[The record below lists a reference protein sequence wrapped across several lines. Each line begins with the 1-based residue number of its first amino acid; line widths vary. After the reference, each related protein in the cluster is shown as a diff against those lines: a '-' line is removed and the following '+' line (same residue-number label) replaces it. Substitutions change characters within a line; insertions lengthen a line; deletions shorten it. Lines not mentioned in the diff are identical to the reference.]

1 MLRMNEGVPRSAME
15 NALSAYFETAHRE
28 RRRQILS
35 GAALLVALM
44 FAAQTTEVTLN
55 GLISIPTGIMSYF
68 GRTVPGISMAT
79 LPDDLASWFWNLP
92 KWSALLAESVIMAWV
107 ATVLGILIALPLS
120 FVAARNG
127 ISNPA
132 ASFVVWRLFQV
143 ARAVPEIV
151 YALIFVF
158 AFGPGALAGIL
169 AITVH
174 AVGAL
179 GKLFAES
186 HENVGAS
193 TISGIR
199 STGARPSQ
207 IALHGVLPQSL
218 PDIISYSLLRFESN
232 VRASA
237 IIGMVGAGGIGQELY
252 FAIRQFHYTDISAI
266 ILMIIALVIVI
277 DSVASRLRRKV
288 IKIAVS
294 GNAVHARRPSAAVS
308 PATIMKRNRFHRIS
322 VLTTFSLMIAS
333 IVGAFFF
340 VGLNASQ
347 ITSGIPRLGFLISH
361 MFPPVPGARPL
372 TLFGA
377 LLDTLAIAVA
387 GTALSVFI
395 SIPLGFLGARNF
407 VRNHI
412 LHLTVRRLFD
422 VLRSVD
428 TLIWAIIFVGV
439 VGLGP
444 FAGVLAVA
452 AADIGSLSKLFS
464 DAIENVD
471 RRDVEA
477 IKSTG
482 AGRFQEARF
491 GYLPPVLPVMLSQ
504 VLYFFESNVR
514 SASILGVVGAGGIG
528 LYLSEALRIGQWQQ
542 LGFMIILI
550 LVLVIAIEFGCGVL
564 LKRTQGRKG

>member
-1 MLRMNEGVPRSAME
+1 MSGDLPLSARE
-15 NALSAYFETAHRE
+15 NSLSAYFEMARRD

-35 GAALLVALM
+35 GAVLVAALM
-44 FAAQTTEVTLN
+44 LAAHTTEVTLH
-55 GLISIPTGIMSYF
+55 GLLGIPAGIIGYI
-68 GRTVPGISMAT
+68 GRTVPTISMAT
-79 LPDDLASWFWNLP
+79 FAADMANWFWAFS
-92 KWSALLAESVIMAWV
+92 KWTVLLAESVVMAWI
-107 ATVLGILIALPLS
+107 ATILGILIALPLS

-127 ISNPA
+127 ISNPSA
-132 ASFVVWRLFQV
+132 RFVVWRIFQV

-158 AFGPGALAGIL
+158 AFGPGAFAGIL

-186 HENVGAS
+186 HENVSANGV
-193 TISGIR
+193 SGIR
-199 STGARPSQ
+199 STGARSSQ

-218 PDIISYSLLRFESN
+218 PDIISYGLLRFESN

-266 ILMIIALVIVI
+266 ILMIIALVIFI
-277 DSVASRLRRKV
+277 DSAASRLRRQV
-288 IKIAVS
+288 IKMAVVKKTLPVQHIS
-294 GNAVHARRPSAAVS
+294 QNLSPSTILKRARRYQINVIVTFLLIAAS
-308 PATIMKRNRFHRIS
+308 I
-322 VLTTFSLMIAS
+322 IAS
-333 IVGAFFF
+333 SVFI
-340 VGLNASQ
+340 GLNAAQ
-347 ITSGIPRLGFLISH
+347 ITSGISRLGFLISH
-361 MFPPVPGARPL
+361 MFPPLPGARPL

-377 LLDTLAIAVA
+377 LLDTLAIAVV
-387 GTALSVFI
+387 GTVLSLMI
-395 SIPLGFLGARNF
+395 SLPLGFLGAKNF
-407 VRNHI
+407 VKNPV
-412 LHLTVRRLFD
+412 LHLAVRRTFD

-452 AADIGSLSKLFS
+452 AADIGSLSKLFA

-482 AGRFQEARF
+482 ADRLQEARF

-504 VLYFFESNVR
+504 TLYFFESNVR

-550 LVLVIAIEFGCGVL
+550 LVLVIVIEFACGAL
-564 LKRTQGRKG
+564 LKQTQGRKR